1 MDEPHATS
9 SDAGRA
15 RKTLRRL
22 SLLLAA
28 FLGTIVGVAGVL
40 IVVAVVRSNRWP
52 TITDEAFEQAQQRW
66 RQHGPADYNLEVKVS
81 GPQPA
86 TYRVEVRQGEV
97 LSAARNGSPLTQR
110 RTFDTWSVP
119 GMFATMRRDVEN
131 VQRVASGNADPD
143 TPRLTLFGQ
152 FDPEYGYPQS
162 YHRIQW
168 GTDME
173 VSWEV
178 TEFTMIRQQDGGSRI
193 MEGQNDEQTS
203 ATEVAI
209 GASQAKPIR
218 PWRAGA
224 YGP

>member
-1 MDEPHATS
+1 MDEPNSTS
-9 SDAGRA
+9 ASAGRA
-15 RKTLRRL
+15 RKSLRTV

-40 IVVAVVRSNRWP
+40 IVLAMIRANRLP
-52 TITDEAFEQAQQRW
+52 KVTDESFEQAQQRW
-66 RQHGPADYNLEVKVS
+66 RQHGPADYDLEVKVS

-97 LSAARNGSPLTQR
+97 LSATRNGFRLTQR

-131 VQRVASGNADPD
+131 VQQVAAGKADAN
-143 TPRLTLFGQ
+143 TPRLTLFAE
-152 FDPEYGYPQS
+152 FHPEYGYPRT

-178 TEFTMIRQQDGGSRI
+178 TEFTVAW
-193 MEGQNDEQTS
+193 QNDEGRTMRGR
-203 ATEVAI
+203 EEEEE
-209 GASQAKPIR
+209 
-218 PWRAGA
+218 
-224 YGP
+224 